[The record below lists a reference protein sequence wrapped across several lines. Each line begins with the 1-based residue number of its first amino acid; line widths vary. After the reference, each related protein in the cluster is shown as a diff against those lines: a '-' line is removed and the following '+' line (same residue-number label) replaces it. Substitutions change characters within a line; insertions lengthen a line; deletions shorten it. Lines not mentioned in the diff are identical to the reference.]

1 MQTDHKKLIRIKDVI
16 QLTGLSRTSIY
27 HYVNTGDFP
36 SYTKFGKS
44 SLWEY
49 SEVQQWINEQLAKRS
64 HAPAIA

>member
-27 HYVNTGDFP
+27 HYVNTGEFP
-36 SYTKFGKS
+36 HYTKFGKS

-49 SEVQQWINEQLAKRS
+49 NEIQAWINKRLQERNKQLS
-64 HAPAIA
+64 

>member
-1 MQTDHKKLIRIKDVI
+1 MQSDHKKLIRIKQVI

-36 SYTKFGKS
+36 HYTKFGKS

-49 SEVQQWINEQLAKRS
+49 TEIQDWINQRLQERDNKAS
-64 HAPAIA
+64 